1 LTSTLEPLRHT
12 TFRRIWAASLLCN
25 GAQQIQVVVAA
36 WIVLELT
43 GAPEQVA
50 LVQTAMMLPMM
61 LLALPGG
68 ALADLYDRRKAAIAA
83 LLLSFSGALIQSL
96 LALTGRITAPLVLL
110 CCLLIGTGF
119 ALFSPA
125 WQSAVIELVGAR
137 SLPSAVALNSMSNS
151 LARSVGPTIGGVAA
165 ATLGASVAFG
175 LNVLLYVPMIV
186 ALLLWRRHYEAPV
199 LPPEDLG
206 RASFSGLRYAA
217 LSPPVRR
224 VLVRAMVSAL
234 GTSCVYALLPLIA
247 HTTLSGDAGTYGL
260 LLGAFGI
267 GAVTAAVATAPM
279 RERFTP
285 EASVRI
291 YSCVQGAAMVVLALS
306 PFALL
311 SAVALFITGACWVAN
326 NATYNISIQ
335 MAVPGWVAGRML
347 AIFHASVAVG
357 LGLGSSMWGYIASGA
372 STQGALLIAGILL
385 AMSACLGFFLRLPPR
400 AESQAR
406 SVPETTSPQ
415 VRLDISGRS
424 GAIVLQVAYRI
435 PEDALPEFYRLMQQ
449 IRRSHERNG
458 AYAVSLARDIADP
471 LLWTESL
478 RYRTWHDYVRAR
490 DRPTEAERELQS
502 RVMSLHVG
510 PEPAQVRCLVEQPY
524 ES

>member
-1 LTSTLEPLRHT
+1 LTSTLEPLRLT
-12 TFRRIWAASLLCN
+12 TFRRIWIASLLCN

-36 WIVLELT
+36 WIVLQLT

-68 ALADLYDRRKAAIAA
+68 ALADIYDRRKAAIAA
-83 LLLSFSGALIQSL
+83 LLLAFFGALTQSI
-96 LALTGRITAPLVLL
+96 LALTGTITAPLVLV

-125 WQSAVIELVGAR
+125 WQSAVIELVGAK
-137 SLPSAVALNSMSNS
+137 SLPAAVALNSMSNS
-151 LARSVGPTIGGVAA
+151 VARSVGPTIGGIAA
-165 ATLGASVAFG
+165 ATVGASVAFG
-175 LNVLLYVPMIV
+175 LNVLLYVPMIA
-186 ALLLWRRHYEAPV
+186 ALVLWRRPYEAPT

-206 RASFSGLRYAA
+206 RAAFSGLRYAA

-224 VLVRAMVSAL
+224 VLFRAMVSAL
-234 GTSCVYALLPLIA
+234 GTSSVYALLPLIA
-247 HTTLSGDAGTYGL
+247 QNTLAGDAGTYGL

-279 RERFTP
+279 REHFTP
-285 EASVRI
+285 ETSVRI
-291 YSCVQGAAMVVLALS
+291 YSCVQGAAMLVLALS
-306 PFALL
+306 PSATL
-311 SAVALFITGACWVAN
+311 SALALFVTGACWVAN

-357 LGLGSSMWGYIASGA
+357 LGLGSSMWGYVASGA
-372 STQGALLIAGILL
+372 DTQGALLIAGTLL
-385 AMSACLGFFLRLPPR
+385 LVSPCFGIFLRLPPH

-406 SVPETTSPQ
+406 SVPATTSPE
-415 VRLDISGRS
+415 VRLDITGRS
-424 GAIVLQVAYRI
+424 GAIILQFGYRI
-435 PEDALPEFYRLMQQ
+435 PEDRVPEFYGFMQQ

-471 LLWTESL
+471 LLWIETL

-490 DRPTEAERELQS
+490 DRPTEAERQLQS
-502 RVMSLHVG
+502 QVMSLHEG
-510 PEPAQVRCLVEQPY
+510 PEPALVRCLVEQPY